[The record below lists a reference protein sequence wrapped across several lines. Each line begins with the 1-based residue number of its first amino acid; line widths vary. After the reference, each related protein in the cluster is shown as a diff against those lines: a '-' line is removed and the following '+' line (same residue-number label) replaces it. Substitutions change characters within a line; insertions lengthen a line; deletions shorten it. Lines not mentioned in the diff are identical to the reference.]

1 MGPIKYEPRGWV
13 VRIPSSFV
21 GYESVC
27 VGGFQTIVVAETPDS
42 AMDIAANSDVWE
54 QLDFP
59 VDSFHVFPQDPR

>member
-1 MGPIKYEPRGWV
+1 MGTIKYEPRGWV

-27 VGGFQTIVVAETPDS
+27 VGGFQTVVVAETPDS